1 MLNSQKFGIELYENL
16 GKLFYA
22 MASTDGNVHTKE
34 IDKLKSYIRTFWLD
48 IDAIE
53 DEYGSDAAFR
63 IEATFDWCLEYE
75 KDADESFKQFQ
86 EFYKEHLKL
95 FGSAIKNLVLDTAH
109 AMANS
114 YAGKNKSELILLSK
128 IELLFKDE

>member
-22 MASTDGNVHTKE
+22 MASVDGNVHTKE
-34 IDKLKSYIRTFWLD
+34 IDNLRSYIRKYWLE

-63 IEATFDWCLEYE
+63 IESTFDWCLEYE
-75 KDADESFKQFQ
+75 KEADESFGQFQ
-86 EFYKEHLKL
+86 EFYKDHIKL
-95 FGSAIKNLVLDTAH
+95 FSLSIKNLVLATAH
-109 AMANS
+109 AMANA

-128 IELLFKDE
+128 IELLFKE